1 MNFICLNQFLEL
13 LVVRFFMFV
22 AVFAMFALFALFLV
36 YAVFVVLEKF
46 KFDRD

>member
-22 AVFAMFALFALFLV
+22 AVFAMFALFLV